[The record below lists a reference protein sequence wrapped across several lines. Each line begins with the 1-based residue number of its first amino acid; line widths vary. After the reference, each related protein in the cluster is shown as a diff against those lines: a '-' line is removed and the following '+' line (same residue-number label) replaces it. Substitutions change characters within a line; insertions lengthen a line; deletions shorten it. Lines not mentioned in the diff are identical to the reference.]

1 MVMPQVVAKV
11 LNKELIMEDIKGSLL
26 LTRKNGENIIIEI
39 CGEKI
44 IINLNKATSGRAK
57 IRISAP
63 KNAIINREEVY
74 KEENFLFTIK
84 K

>member
-1 MVMPQVVAKV
+1 
-11 LNKELIMEDIKGSLL
+11 MENIKGSLL
-26 LTRKNGENIIIEI
+26 LSRKNGENIIIEI

-44 IINLNKATSGRAK
+44 VINLNKATNGRAK

-63 KNAIINREEVY
+63 KNATINREEVY
-74 KEENFLFTIK
+74 KEENCLFTIK